1 MWLETPRLVL
11 REMTVDDFGALYDI
25 LSDAHTMAHYPAPFD
40 EAKVRRWIAWNRD
53 NYATFGFGLWA
64 VTLKEDGR
72 LIGDCGLTMQHI
84 NGVIKP
90 EIGYHIHRA
99 EQCRGYATEAAA
111 KCIDY
116 TFGHTPFGRVYAYM
130 KHTSI
135 ASMRVAE
142 HIGMQLVDTYQ
153 DPINTQTNVYALP
166 REAWAGRMNT

>member
-72 LIGDCGLTMQHI
+72 VIGDCGLTMQHI

-90 EIGYHIHRA
+90 EIGYHIHRV
-99 EQCRGYATEAAA
+99 EQCRGYASEAAA

-130 KHTSI
+130 KHTNT

-142 HIGMQLVDTYQ
+142 HIGMQLADTYQ
-153 DPINTQTNVYALP
+153 DPINTQTNVYALT